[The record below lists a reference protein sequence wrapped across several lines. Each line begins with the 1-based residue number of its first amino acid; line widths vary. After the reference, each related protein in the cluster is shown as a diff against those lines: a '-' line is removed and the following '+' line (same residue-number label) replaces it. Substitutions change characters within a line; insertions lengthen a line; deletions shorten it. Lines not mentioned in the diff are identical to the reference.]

1 MSRMRTGLY
10 QGADLRQDL
19 RVNPRLYQAMDLL
32 YMPLLELQ
40 TRLEQEL
47 SENPFLELSEPDA
60 DDEFEVDAEE
70 DAGDES
76 DDEIDWDEVLLDGFD
91 TGGARE
97 RYEPRE
103 EFEAPIVG
111 VRHLQDHLNEQLG
124 FLRLDDRQAWI
135 AGEIVGNIDDNG
147 FLSCTLQDVADGL
160 NGSGK
165 EVRDAAYAN
174 AREIEDE
181 QEREEE
187 LAELARIFATHTPEE
202 VASVLKVVRSLDP
215 PGVGARDLR
224 ECLEIQL
231 RRLGHEDSLAMAIVR
246 DHFDDLGNHR
256 WTEIARALEVSP
268 KEVQD
273 AADEIGNLDP
283 RPGRRHAADPDHYVI
298 PDLIVD
304 RVGGEYLVF
313 VNDTGLPRLRLAQ
326 AYREVAADR
335 AKFVG
340 ENREFIA
347 NKLNAA
353 NWLIQVIEQRRQT
366 MLGVMRFIVERQSD
380 FFEKGVQHLKPLTL
394 REVAEH
400 IGMAESTVSRVTN
413 EKYVQSPAGVH
424 PLKFFFSSGLPTA
437 MGNEVSSRGV
447 QARVKSLVDAEDR
460 RRPLTDQAIVNLLRG
475 EGVKIARRTVA
486 KYRDQLGI
494 LPARMRK
501 RI

>member
-1 MSRMRTGLY
+1 MRTGLY
-10 QGADLRQDL
+10 QGADLRQEL

-32 YMPLLELQ
+32 YMPLLDLQ

-60 DDEFEVDAEE
+60 EDEIEVEAGEE
-70 DAGDES
+70 SADEPN
-76 DDEIDWDEVLLDGFD
+76 DEIDWDEVLLEGFD
-91 TGGARE
+91 TGGPRE

-103 EFEAPIVG
+103 EFESPIVG

-124 FLRLDDRQAWI
+124 FLRLHDRQAWI
-135 AGEIVGNIDDNG
+135 AGEIVGNIDDDG
-147 FLSCTLQDVADGL
+147 FLSCSLQDVADGI
-160 NGSGK
+160 NGSA
-165 EVRDAAYAN
+165 EALRDTVLAG

-181 QEREEE
+181 KEREEE
-187 LAELARIFATHTPEE
+187 LAELARIFAPYTPQEAE
-202 VASVLKVVRSLDP
+202 PVLGVVQSLDP
-215 PGVGARDLR
+215 PGVGARGLQ
-224 ECLEIQL
+224 ECLRLQL
-231 RRLGHEDSLAMAIVR
+231 QREGHEDSLALSIVR
-246 DHFDDLGNHR
+246 DHFEALGNHR
-256 WTEIARALEVSP
+256 WTEIARILEVSP
-268 KEVQD
+268 KAVQD
-273 AADEIGNLDP
+273 AADEIGSLDP
-283 RPGRRHAADPDHYVI
+283 RPGRRYAADPDHYVI

-313 VNDTGLPRLRLAQ
+313 VNDTGLPRLRLAR

-366 MLGVMRFIVERQSD
+366 MLSVMRFIVDRQSA
-380 FFEKGVQHLKPLTL
+380 FFEKGIQHLKPLTL

-424 PLKFFFSSGLPTA
+424 PLKYFFSGGLPTA
-437 MGNEVSSRGV
+437 MGTEISSRGV

-460 RRPLTDQAIVNLLRG
+460 RRPLTDQAIVQLLRG

>member
-1 MSRMRTGLY
+1 MRTGLY
-10 QGADLRQDL
+10 QGADLRQEL

-32 YMPLLELQ
+32 YMPLLDLQ

-60 DDEFEVDAEE
+60 EDEIEVEAGEE
-70 DAGDES
+70 SADEPN
-76 DDEIDWDEVLLDGFD
+76 DEIDWDEVLLEGFD
-91 TGGARE
+91 TGGPRE

-103 EFEAPIVG
+103 EFESPIVG

-124 FLRLDDRQAWI
+124 FLRLHDRQAWI
-135 AGEIVGNIDDNG
+135 AGEIVGNIDDDG
-147 FLSCTLQDVADGL
+147 FLSCSLQDVADGI
-160 NGSGK
+160 NGSA
-165 EVRDAAYAN
+165 EALRDTVLAG

-181 QEREEE
+181 KEREEE
-187 LAELARIFATHTPEE
+187 LAELARIFAPYTSQEAEP
-202 VASVLKVVRSLDP
+202 VLGVVQSLDP
-215 PGVGARDLR
+215 PGVGARGLQ
-224 ECLEIQL
+224 ECLRLQL
-231 RRLGHEDSLAMAIVR
+231 QREGHEDSLALSIVR
-246 DHFDDLGNHR
+246 DHFEALGNHR
-256 WTEIARALEVSP
+256 WTEIARILEVSP
-268 KEVQD
+268 KAVQD
-273 AADEIGNLDP
+273 AADEIGSLDP
-283 RPGRRHAADPDHYVI
+283 RPGRRYAADPDHYVI

-313 VNDTGLPRLRLAQ
+313 VNDTGLPRLRLAR

-366 MLGVMRFIVERQSD
+366 MLSVMRFIVDRQSA
-380 FFEKGVQHLKPLTL
+380 FFEKGIQHLKPLTL

-424 PLKFFFSSGLPTA
+424 PLKYFFSGGLPTA
-437 MGNEVSSRGV
+437 MGTEISSRGV

-460 RRPLTDQAIVNLLRG
+460 RRPLTDQAIVQLLRG